1 MPSSGL
7 VILSPHPTSHFL
19 RSQWTF
25 RDQREP
31 SLSLSGRMLTQP
43 LEQQQKRP
51 CPEAHLLLLKGAPET
66 NRMEL
71 PLRQNLGQLQSPQ

>member
-1 MPSSGL
+1 MDWRAGLKGWRLRNLKPGSSYCLTPSGK
-7 VILSPHPTSHFL
+7 
-19 RSQWTF
+19 
-25 RDQREP
+25 
-31 SLSLSGRMLTQP
+31 MLPRP